1 MKKNPGKPRLP
12 WVTKDG
18 YLDLAKL
25 PIDSILKQGLSL
37 DISQFRSACRLLT
50 TMEAHGRKEAGVYLV
65 GLFYRFRDDLE
76 RLITIVEQLPEDTQ
90 SVEILVSELYRVM
103 STNSTRRYLST
114 VIKTLARYPRQLTE
128 EHFERLCKDKAL
140 SPRMRAKFKA
150 ILNELVY
157 EPGNDWA

>member
-37 DISQFRSACRLLT
+37 DISQFRSACRLLA

-76 RLITIVEQLPEDTQ
+76 RLITVVEQLLKRIQ
-90 SVEILVSELYRVM
+90 SEAYRKAQEVKGKADAEA
-103 STNSTRRYLST
+103 TRIYAQAYSVDADFYQFL
-114 VIKTLARYPRQLTE
+114 KTLETYRSSLDSETW
-128 EHFERLCKDKAL
+128 LLL
-140 SPRMRAKFKA
+140 SMDSEFLKFLK
-150 ILNELVY
+150 
-157 EPGNDWA
+157 GSQK